1 KQVNSHNK
9 IFNAQC
15 FPRLARPLHVAVL
28 MQLHRYYGSAPAL
41 TASSWN
47 GHPRR
52 MQKHSL
58 VACTAYL
65 MTNQLKRHRSSHK
78 KNVTP

>member
-1 KQVNSHNK
+1 
-9 IFNAQC
+9 
-15 FPRLARPLHVAVL
+15 VAVL

-41 TASSWN
+41 TASSGN

-78 KNVTP
+78 KRNTMILVIFMPFLIAYLSPPY